1 MSSST
6 ITLTT
11 MDKPIGTP
19 AVTAEEKGSSL
30 WQDAFHRLKKN
41 KLALAGAIFLLL
53 EISIAV
59 LTPAIAP
66 YSFEEQNL
74 ELTMAPAS
82 AQHWLGTDSLGRD
95 LLTRVLYGGRISLL
109 VGILAS
115 LVSVLIGVLY
125 GAAAGFFGGRI
136 DNWMMRVVDVLYALP
151 FIFMVII
158 LMVYFG
164 RNFVLLFVALGAT
177 QWLTMARIVRGQVMS
192 LKEKEFIEAAR
203 SIGVGDFKILTR
215 HLIPNSLG
223 PVIVYLTLTIPAV
236 ILEEAFL
243 SFLGLGVQ
251 APMASWGT
259 LISSGV
265 EAMEIAPRVLI
276 APALCLSLTLLSLNF
291 LGDGLRD
298 ALDPKGARD

>member
-1 MSSST
+1 MSSS
-6 ITLTT
+6 ITLVMQDSITT
-11 MDKPIGTP
+11 SVQP
-19 AVTAEEKGSSL
+19 EEKGSSL

-41 KLALAGAIFLLL
+41 KLAVAGALFLLF
-53 EISIAV
+53 EIAIAV

-74 ELTMAPAS
+74 ELTMAPPS
-82 AQHWLGTDSLGRD
+82 AKHLLGTDSLGRD
-95 LLTRVLYGGRISLL
+95 LLTRLMYGGRISLL
-109 VGILAS
+109 VGVLAS

-125 GAAAGFFGGRI
+125 GATAGFLGGKI

-151 FIFMVII
+151 FIFLVII

-164 RNFVLLFVALGAT
+164 RNFILLFVALGFT

-203 SIGVGDFKILTR
+203 SIGVSDFAILTR
-215 HLIPNSLG
+215 HLIPNCLG
-223 PVIVYLTLTIPAV
+223 PVIVYLTLTVPAV

-265 EAMEIAPRVLI
+265 EAMEIAPLVLI
-276 APALCLSLTLLSLNF
+276 APAVCLSLTLISLNF

>member
-1 MSSST
+1 MDNPVST
-6 ITLTT
+6 Q
-11 MDKPIGTP
+11 
-19 AVTAEEKGSSL
+19 AVVAEEKGSSL
-30 WQDAFHRLKKN
+30 WQDAFYRLKKN
-41 KLALAGAIFLLL
+41 KLALAGAIFLCL
-53 EISIAV
+53 EIAIAI

-74 ELTMAPAS
+74 ELTMAPPS

>member
-1 MSSST
+1 MSSSLLLDMPH
-6 ITLTT
+6 TLTT
-11 MDKPIGTP
+11 SPSP
-19 AVTAEEKGSSL
+19 EEKGNSL
-30 WQDAFHRLKKN
+30 WSDAFHRLKKN
-41 KLALAGAIFLLL
+41 KLAMAGLIFLTLELLVAIF
-53 EISIAV
+53 
-59 LTPAIAP
+59 TPWIVPHPFDA
-66 YSFEEQNL
+66 QNL
-74 ELTMAPAS
+74 ELTMAPPS
-82 AQHWLGTDSLGRD
+82 ATYIWGTDSLGRD
-95 LLTRVLYGGRISLL
+95 LFTRVLYGGRISLT

-115 LVSVLIGVLY
+115 LVSVFIGVLY
-125 GAAAGFFGGRI
+125 GAVAGFFGGKI
-136 DNWMMRVVDVLYALP
+136 DNAMMRVVDVLYALP
-151 FIFMVII
+151 FIFLVII

-164 RNFVLLFVALGAT
+164 RNFVLLFVALGFT

-192 LKEKEFIEAAR
+192 LKQKEFIEAAR
-203 SIGVGDFKILTR
+203 SIGVSNFAILIR

-276 APALCLSLTLLSLNF
+276 APAAALSLTLFSLNF